1 MADINA
7 RKRGKKWEYY
17 FEIAKMDGKR
27 KRISKGGFN
36 TKAEAVSEGIK
47 AMHEYQTAGS
57 VNTPSELSMHD
68 YLNYWIEMYCIQNLK
83 PTTVANYK
91 KYIRL
96 HISPKI
102 GKYRLA
108 SITAEQL
115 QKLIN
120 DMVANGYSKNTVIG
134 IKGVL
139 SNSLNYA
146 VQPLH
151 YLKTSPMAYVKIP
164 KGSRT
169 NYRSSQ
175 YKREVIEKDIID
187 EIFKRFP
194 KGSSTYLPLMFAYHC
209 GMRLGEAFAVTWD
222 NVNFADR
229 TITINKQLQWD
240 LEKKIWYLTPPKYN
254 SSRTIDID
262 ETIVELLKEL
272 QEKQIRAKEYY
283 ADEYSLIYY
292 DEELGINES
301 TGNVIDFI
309 NVYENGGFIQPRT
322 IQHTSQVIH
331 KFYPAFTFHSLRHT
345 HCTRLLEAGLP
356 IKYVQERLGHKNISV
371 TMDIYNH
378 LTQNQAELSKRAL
391 EDVFK

>member
-68 YLNYWIEMYCIQNLK
+68 YLNYWIEMYCIPNLK

-134 IKGVL
+134 IKGGAVKQPEL
-139 SNSLNYA
+139 CRTAASLPEN
-146 VQPLH
+146 L
-151 YLKTSPMAYVKIP
+151 AY
-164 KGSRT
+164 GLCEDS
-169 NYRSSQ
+169 
-175 YKREVIEKDIID
+175 
-187 EIFKRFP
+187 KRF
-194 KGSSTYLPLMFAYHC
+194 TNQLPF
-209 GMRLGEAFAVTWD
+209 VT
-222 NVNFADR
+222 
-229 TITINKQLQWD
+229 I
-240 LEKKIWYLTPPKYN
+240 
-254 SSRTIDID
+254 
-262 ETIVELLKEL
+262 
-272 QEKQIRAKEYY
+272 
-283 ADEYSLIYY
+283 
-292 DEELGINES
+292 
-301 TGNVIDFI
+301 
-309 NVYENGGFIQPRT
+309 
-322 IQHTSQVIH
+322 
-331 KFYPAFTFHSLRHT
+331 
-345 HCTRLLEAGLP
+345 
-356 IKYVQERLGHKNISV
+356 
-371 TMDIYNH
+371 
-378 LTQNQAELSKRAL
+378 
-391 EDVFK
+391 

>member
-17 FEIAKMDGKR
+17 FEIVKMDGKR

-36 TKAEAVSEGIK
+36 TKAEAVSEGVK
-47 AMHEYQTAGS
+47 AMHEYQTAGT

-68 YLNYWIEMYCIQNLK
+68 YLNYWIEMYCIPNLK

-91 KYIRL
+91 KYISL

-209 GMRLGEAFAVTWD
+209 GMRLGEAFAITWD

-229 TITINKQLQWD
+229 TVTINKQLQWD
-240 LEKKIWYLTPPKYN
+240 LEKKFWYLPP
-254 SSRTIDID
+254 SR
-262 ETIVELLKEL
+262 
-272 QEKQIRAKEYY
+272 
-283 ADEYSLIYY
+283 
-292 DEELGINES
+292 
-301 TGNVIDFI
+301 
-309 NVYENGGFIQPRT
+309 
-322 IQHTSQVIH
+322 
-331 KFYPAFTFHSLRHT
+331 
-345 HCTRLLEAGLP
+345 
-356 IKYVQERLGHKNISV
+356 
-371 TMDIYNH
+371 
-378 LTQNQAELSKRAL
+378 
-391 EDVFK
+391 

>member
-36 TKAEAVSEGIK
+36 TKAEAVSEGVK
-47 AMHEYQTAGS
+47 AMHEYQTAGT

-68 YLNYWIEMYCIQNLK
+68 YLNYWIEMYCIPNLK

-96 HISPKI
+96 LISPKI

-108 SITAEQL
+108 TITAEQL

-139 SNSLNYA
+139 SSSLNYA

-175 YKREVIEKDIID
+175 YKREVIEKDTLGDLPVPSVDFLHIGRLVQIQTKT
-187 EIFKRFP
+187 EIAVDLLDGFDRFQP
-194 KGSSTYLPLMFAYHC
+194 EKLLHQLDNIAVSLT
-209 GMRLGEAFAVTWD
+209 AVT
-222 NVNFADR
+222 VIVIF
-229 TITINKQLQWD
+229 IQLAGRVTLPVEWA
-240 LEKKIWYLTPPKYN
+240 ERHVCSVYLYTVTA
-254 SSRTIDID
+254 SCRRHIDKLFY
-262 ETIVELLKEL
+262 IVEN
-272 QEKQIRAKEYY
+272 
-283 ADEYSLIYY
+283 SHF
-292 DEELGINES
+292 
-301 TGNVIDFI
+301 V
-309 NVYENGGFIQPRT
+309 
-322 IQHTSQVIH
+322 TS
-331 KFYPAFTFHSLRHT
+331 
-345 HCTRLLEAGLP
+345 
-356 IKYVQERLGHKNISV
+356 
-371 TMDIYNH
+371 
-378 LTQNQAELSKRAL
+378 
-391 EDVFK
+391 